1 MNSKQR
7 QLFISWV
14 IALCA
19 MYVAFSTSIMF
30 ALFIA
35 LLVVVFRDTTYEK
48 TFLRGFMERNKA
60 LSRRA
65 KQYVFIAS
73 TGFFFYVIYSLMK
86 GEYEFLEN
94 LWLIKKLLL
103 ATLWPFI
110 VIGLVY
116 EISLF
121 MGYGNE
127 KR

>member
-7 QLFISWV
+7 QLFISWI

-19 MYVAFSTSIMF
+19 MYVAFSTSIML
-30 ALFIA
+30 ASFIA
-35 LLVVVFRDTTYEK
+35 FLVVIFRDTTYEK
-48 TFLRGFMERNKA
+48 TFLREFMERNKA
-60 LSRRA
+60 LSRKT

-73 TGFFFYVIYSLMK
+73 TGFFLYVIYSLMK

-94 LWLIKKLLL
+94 LGLMKKLLL

-110 VIGLVY
+110 VIGVAY

-121 MGYGNE
+121 RRYGNE